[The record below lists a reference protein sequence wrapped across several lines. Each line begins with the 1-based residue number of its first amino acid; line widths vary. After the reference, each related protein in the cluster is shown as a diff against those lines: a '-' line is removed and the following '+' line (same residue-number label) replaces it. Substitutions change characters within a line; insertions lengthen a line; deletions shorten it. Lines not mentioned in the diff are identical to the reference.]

1 MIFVVFAAVAIGMCT
16 ALWGWGIFCQ
26 RLAKYPVRNWAVT
39 IIFGLGC
46 IIFWGGVLNLLRLA
60 YGWTFDGLL
69 LIGIALAVKYRKF
82 RPQLP
87 RDAGEWFHLAIL
99 CMPVVLIMFFTVK
112 TQLPPQVFNYHDD
125 FEKYFTHPVRML
137 QTGTLFGSPLSA
149 LGSET
154 LGGQAVLHAIA
165 INHFPVQYINGVDAV
180 FGLLLCLL
188 LSVSIFPL
196 RAEFLPMCLIG
207 LLMVFFINPQ
217 YVNVS
222 SLYIAGAF
230 MMTSILLFSDVNG
243 YENDEK
249 TKKLPSPVLAGL
261 IYAALIASKSSF
273 VMFALFHLLS
283 FVIALKIFGVD
294 FRRLARWGLMA
305 AGTTLLFLLPWILL
319 YLPYYFHSSPAQ
331 APHRTD
337 IVAAAEEFP
346 NLLSTSPLVY
356 GASFAHYTFIC
367 MAPLVSVIGAA
378 LWKRPERS
386 VALAGLM
393 AGGFA
398 VAFVY
403 LLLLYLG
410 PAISSYETSVRY
422 AVPVL
427 IAGAP
432 VILSLIYL
440 MAFRG
445 GASWF
450 KLSFVAIPL
459 LFGILVIISFSSPL
473 VARIR
478 HGYNSGSIL
487 AFSKFAATREY
498 IEYSEEV
505 IYGSMHSRVIAA
517 QKYVPAGQAV
527 VVWMGTSFH
536 LDYKRNTVYDAD
548 RSGIA
553 TPWAYV
559 PDADYFLFEYKG
571 SAVSTLE
578 QYLNPS
584 AGRRERYISEKC
596 ILFLQFFQE
605 LRKNSDELYDDGRIV
620 VLKKRRMSS

>member
-1 MIFVVFAAVAIGMCT
+1 MIFVGFTAIAIGVCT
-16 ALWGWGIFCQ
+16 ALWGWGILYQ
-26 RLAKYPVRNWAVT
+26 RLIKYPVRNWAVT
-39 IIFGLGC
+39 IIFGLGI

-87 RDAGEWFHLAIL
+87 RDTGEWFHLAIL
-99 CMPVVLIMFFTVK
+99 CMPIVLIMFFTVK
-112 TQLPPQVFNYHDD
+112 TQLPPQAFNFHDD
-125 FEKYFTHPVRML
+125 FEKYFAHPVRML
-137 QTGTLFGSPLSA
+137 QTGTLFGSPLNA

-154 LGGQAVLHAIA
+154 LGGQAVLHAIVL
-165 INHFPVQYINGVDAV
+165 NHFPVQYINGVDAV

-222 SLYIAGAF
+222 SLYMAAAF
-230 MMTSILLFSDVNG
+230 IMTSILLLSDVGG

-249 TKKLPSPVLAGL
+249 TKKLPSPFLAGL
-261 IYAALIASKSSF
+261 IYAALIASKSNF
-273 VMFALFHLLS
+273 VMFVLFHLLS

-294 FRRLARWGLMA
+294 FRRSAQWGLKA
-305 AGTTLLFLLPWILL
+305 AGMTLLFLLPWIFL
-319 YLPYYFHSSPAQ
+319 YLPNYIHSSSIQ
-331 APHRTD
+331 AHHRAD
-337 IVAAAEEFP
+337 IVAATEEFP

-356 GASFAHYTFIC
+356 GASFAHYTFISI
-367 MAPLVSVIGAA
+367 APLISAIGAA
-378 LWKRPERS
+378 LWKRRERS

-393 AGGFA
+393 AGGA
-398 VAFVY
+398 AAACIY
-403 LLLLYLG
+403 LLLVYLS
-410 PAISSYETSVRY
+410 PLISGCGASVRY
-422 AVPVL
+422 TVPVL

-432 VILSLIYL
+432 IILSLIYL

-459 LFGILVIISFSSPL
+459 LLGILIIISFSSSL
-473 VARIR
+473 MDRIR
-478 HGYNSGSIL
+478 QGYNSGSIL
-487 AFSKFAATREY
+487 GFSRLAANSEY
-498 IEYSEEV
+498 IRYSQEV
-505 IYGSMHSRVIAA
+505 IHGDTHSRVVAA
-517 QKYVPAGQAV
+517 QKYVPAGRAV
-527 VVWMGTSFH
+527 VAWISTSFL
-536 LDYKRNTVYDAD
+536 LDYKRNTVYDAE

-559 PDADYFLFEYKG
+559 PDADYFLVEYRG
-571 SAVSTLE
+571 FAVRALE
-578 QYLNPS
+578 QYLNP
-584 AGRRERYISEKC
+584 APGRRERYISEKC

-605 LRKNSDELYDDGRIV
+605 LSKNSEELYDDGGIV
-620 VLKKRRMSS
+620 VLKKRRAI

>member
-1 MIFVVFAAVAIGMCT
+1 
-16 ALWGWGIFCQ
+16 
-26 RLAKYPVRNWAVT
+26 
-39 IIFGLGC
+39 
-46 IIFWGGVLNLLRLA
+46 
-60 YGWTFDGLL
+60 
-69 LIGIALAVKYRKF
+69 
-82 RPQLP
+82 
-87 RDAGEWFHLAIL
+87 
-99 CMPVVLIMFFTVK
+99 
-112 TQLPPQVFNYHDD
+112 
-125 FEKYFTHPVRML
+125 ML

-165 INHFPVQYINGVDAV
+165 LNHFPVQYINGVDAV

-222 SLYIAGAF
+222 SLYIAAAF
-230 MMTSILLFSDVNG
+230 IMTSILLFSDVHG
-243 YENDEK
+243 YDNDEK

-261 IYAALIASKSSF
+261 IYAALIASKSNF
-273 VMFALFHLLS
+273 VMFVLFHLLS
-283 FVIALKIFGVD
+283 FVIAMKIFGVD
-294 FRRLARWGLMA
+294 FRRLARWGLKA

-319 YLPYYFHSSPAQ
+319 YLPYYFHSSFAPV
-331 APHRTD
+331 PHRAD
-337 IVAAAEEFP
+337 IVAATEEFP

-356 GASFAHYTFIC
+356 GASFAHYTFISI
-367 MAPLVSVIGAA
+367 APLVSVIGVAFA
-378 LWKRPERS
+378 LLKRKERS

-393 AGGFA
+393 AGGVA

-403 LLLLYLG
+403 LLLLFLG
-410 PAISSYETSVRY
+410 PAISGYETSVRY

-432 VILSLIYL
+432 IILSLIYL

-445 GASWF
+445 GAPWF

-459 LFGILVIISFSSPL
+459 LLGILIIISFSSSL
-473 VARIR
+473 MDRIR
-478 HGYNSGSIL
+478 QGYNSGSIL
-487 AFSKFAATREY
+487 AFSRLAANSEY
-498 IEYSEEV
+498 IGYSQEV
-505 IYGSMHSRVIAA
+505 IYGDTHSRVIAA

-527 VVWMGTSFH
+527 VAWIGTPFH
-536 LDYKRNTVYDAD
+536 LDYKRNTIYDAE

-559 PDADYFLFEYKG
+559 PDADYFLFEYRG

-578 QYLNPS
+578 QYLNPTP
-584 AGRRERYISEKC
+584 GRRERYISEKC

-620 VLKKRRMSS
+620 VLKKRRTI